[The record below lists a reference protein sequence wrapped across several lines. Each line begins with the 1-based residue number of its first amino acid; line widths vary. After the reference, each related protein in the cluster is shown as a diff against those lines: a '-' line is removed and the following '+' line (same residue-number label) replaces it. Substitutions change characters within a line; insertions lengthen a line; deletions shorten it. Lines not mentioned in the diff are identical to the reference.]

1 MQVRQD
7 QNQDQ
12 DGINTKSTMRSG
24 LGSEAGSVVNQDSNL
39 SSVGIGI
46 GKTDPRIYRFKR
58 VTYGNFFRVMTPK
71 YIKKRMIRKRNPCA
85 FYAM

>member
-1 MQVRQD
+1 MDGARTRSGPKSEWNRDRSRTGTQVRQD

-39 SSVGIGI
+39 SSIGIGI
-46 GKTDPRIYRFKR
+46 GKD
-58 VTYGNFFRVMTPK
+58 
-71 YIKKRMIRKRNPCA
+71 
-85 FYAM
+85 